1 VRAAFKTTLIAAAL
15 AVLPGLA
22 LADSE
27 TFTLDGVH
35 SQVGFKVRHF
45 VSKVNGRFAEYEGAV
60 NIDRAKPEAS
70 SVDVTIKTAS
80 ITTDNARRDDHL
92 RSPDFFDAA
101 KYPTITFKSTKIVAK
116 GNNAYDVTG
125 NFTLHGVTKEITV
138 PVSFM
143 GFIKDPRGGEKAGFE
158 ASTVI
163 NRKDY
168 GIVWNQTL
176 DAGGTVLGDDVT
188 VDLNFEANKKSAA
201 APPAK

>member
-1 VRAAFKTTLIAAAL
+1 VRAAFKTTLAAAAL
-15 AVLPGLA
+15 AALPSLA
-22 LADSE
+22 LAETE
-27 TFTLDGVH
+27 TFTLDKVH

-45 VSKVNGRFAEYEGAV
+45 VSKVNGRFGDYEGTV

-70 SVDVTIKTAS
+70 SVEITIKTES
-80 ITTDNARRDDHL
+80 INTDNAQRDGHL
-92 RSPDFFDAA
+92 KSPDFFDAA
-101 KYPTITFKSTKIVAK
+101 KYPTITFKSTKVVAK

-176 DAGGTVLGDDVT
+176 DAGGTVLGDEVT
-188 VDLNFEANKKSAA
+188 VDLNFEANKKAAA
-201 APPAK
+201 APAK